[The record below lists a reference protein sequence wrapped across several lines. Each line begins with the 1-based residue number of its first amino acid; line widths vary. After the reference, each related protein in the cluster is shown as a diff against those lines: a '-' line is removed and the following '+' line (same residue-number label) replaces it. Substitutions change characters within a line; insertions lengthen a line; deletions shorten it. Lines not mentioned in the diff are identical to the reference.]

1 MTVADPVALAAL
13 VAALPQV
20 AGLHSGRY
28 GEITTLLPGRRV
40 PGVRVH
46 DDGVTTG
53 TTGAIG
59 TIGTIGVVARYPVPV
74 AEVAAAVRAAVAPMA
89 VDVWVGDVCMD
100 PPQSGLLASETPI
113 GENRSVDALRI
124 RFPARTS

>member
-40 PGVRVH
+40 LGVRVR
-46 DDGVTTG
+46 DDDV
-53 TTGAIG
+53 
-59 TIGTIGVVARYPVPV
+59 TIGVVARYPVPV
-74 AEVAAAVRAAVAPMA
+74 AEVAAAVRAAVAPVA
-89 VDVWVGDVCMD
+89 VDVWVGDVCLD
-100 PPQSGLLASETPI
+100 PTQSGLVVGETPI
-113 GENRSVDALRI
+113 GETGQNRAVDALRI